1 MTIRAGTARS
11 VVLYMKMGMS
21 VEAAVREAAEDM
33 RQLKGGL
40 IDRVTIHAI
49 DAKGNHKVVAVN
61 GNPKNTYWL
70 WGAGGAAPPHPPA
83 PAVPP
88 CPRSATPAPRAP

>member
-1 MTIRAGTARS
+1 
-11 VVLYMKMGMS
+11 MKMGMS

-49 DAKGNHKVVAVN
+49 DNRGNHKVVAVN

-70 WGAGGAAPPHPPA
+70 WRAGEATPQSLPAEIITISPISAKPDPAVTYGGA
-83 PAVPP
+83 
-88 CPRSATPAPRAP
+88 R

>member
-1 MTIRAGTARS
+1 
-11 VVLYMKMGMS
+11 MKMGMS
-21 VEAAVREAAEDM
+21 VDEAVREAAEDM

-70 WGAGGAAPPHPPA
+70 W
-83 PAVPP
+83 
-88 CPRSATPAPRAP
+88 RSGDATPQSLPAEIITVSTIREKPSLSTVYAMPRG